1 MIQALLFE
9 LKNSFVHPYVREL
22 KEILEKSQI
31 VNCLQIADELKEGNY
46 DLLAVINNYKQSQQQ
61 ETFSEFYLSTSKFI

>member
-1 MIQALLFE
+1 MTQALLFE
-9 LKNSFVHPYVREL
+9 LKNTFVHPYAREL

-31 VNCLQIADELKEGNY
+31 VNYLQIADELKEGNY

-61 ETFSEFYLSTSKFI
+61 ETFS